1 MGRGKTMK
9 QTFQVITSIAIIIIN
24 MAVLVTAEMPSTYTL
39 AMNNMRDED
48 TLCVKNYDA
57 GASITESYT
66 DFDYLHKD
74 TQIVSR
80 SRKNS
85 TDNAV
90 LEADINSEVIGDA
103 HIAWQSINPAIN
115 SLGRHTVLSRSSE
128 DVTGVFSIAKFL
140 QLWSNSTTEGPS
152 IDWLPCA

>member
-1 MGRGKTMK
+1 MRP
-9 QTFQVITSIAIIIIN
+9 TFKVIAIIAITII
-24 MAVLVTAEMPSTYTL
+24 AITILATAEMPAAFYQ
-39 AMNNMRDED
+39 AMNNMRTED

-66 DFDYLHKD
+66 DFEYLNKD
-74 TQIVSR
+74 TQVVSR
-80 SRKNS
+80 SRRNS

>member
-1 MGRGKTMK
+1 MRL
-9 QTFQVITSIAIIIIN
+9 TFNIITVIAIIII
-24 MAVLVTAEMPSTYTL
+24 AITILATAELPATFYQ
-39 AMNNMRDED
+39 AMANMRTED
-48 TLCVKNYDA
+48 TICVKNYDA

-66 DFDYLHKD
+66 DFEYLNKD

-80 SRKNS
+80 SRRNS

-90 LEADINSEVIGDA
+90 LEANINSEVIGNA

-115 SLGRHTVLSRSSE
+115 SLGRHIVLSKSSE

-140 QLWSNSTTEGPS
+140 QLWSNSTIEGAS
-152 IDWLPCA
+152 IDWLPCS

>member
-1 MGRGKTMK
+1 MRP
-9 QTFQVITSIAIIIIN
+9 TFKVIAIIAITIIAIIIL
-24 MAVLVTAEMPSTYTL
+24 ATAEMPAAFYQ
-39 AMNNMRDED
+39 AMNNMRTED

-66 DFDYLHKD
+66 DFEYLNKD
-74 TQIVSR
+74 TQVVSR
-80 SRKNS
+80 SRRNS